1 MMVYLAFCAGADFKG
16 LKQTA
21 DKKNHDQLK
30 EKLDDYAWYT
40 RQIQALD
47 IGKPVIGCINGPC
60 AGLGFVTAMFTDIRF
75 VVNGSKIT
83 SSFAKRGL
91 VAEHGI
97 SWILPRIV
105 GISNA
110 LDILFSARVI
120 YAQEALQM
128 GLVSKVFNSKKEMIE
143 YALKY
148 CRDIARWCSPAAIRE
163 IKKQVFKNTLDDPE
177 TSWREA
183 SALMKKSFT
192 HPDFGEGVNSYLE
205 KRYPKFQGL
214 KYGPISKL

>member
-1 MMVYLAFCAGADFKG
+1 MEEN
-16 LKQTA
+16 
-21 DKKNHDQLK
+21 KKY
-30 EKLDDYAWYT
+30 EEYALYT
-40 RQIQALD
+40 QQIQALK
-47 IGKPVIGCINGPC
+47 IHKPIIGCINGAC

-128 GLVSKVFNSKKEMIE
+128 GLVSKIFNSKQEMME
-143 YALKY
+143 YAIKY
-148 CRDIARWCSPAAIRE
+148 AKDIARWCSPAAIAE
-163 IKKQVFKNTLDDPE
+163 IKKQVFKNTLDDAK
-177 TSWREA
+177 TSWKEA
-183 SALMKKSFT
+183 YDLMQKSFT
-192 HPDFGEGVNSYLE
+192 HPDFQEGVNSYLE
-205 KRYPKFQGL
+205 KRYPKFKGL
-214 KYGPISKL
+214 DYGQISKL